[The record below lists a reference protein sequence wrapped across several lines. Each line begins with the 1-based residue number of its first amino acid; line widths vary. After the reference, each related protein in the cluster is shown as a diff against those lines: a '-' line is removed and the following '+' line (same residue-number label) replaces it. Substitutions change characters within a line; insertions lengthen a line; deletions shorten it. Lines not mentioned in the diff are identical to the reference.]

1 VGHAEHATIIASAN
15 LYSHKNF
22 MPPTPSPVQ
31 RIGVLMLDTQFPR
44 PIGDVGHPQ
53 TFSDLGMEA
62 IYRVLPGASPQRAV
76 HRDDPGLLNEFVDAA
91 HDLVA
96 LGATLITTSCGFLV
110 RYQAELSRNLP
121 VPVISSSLL
130 LCRALQAP
138 VVLTIDAD
146 ALSPELLQAA
156 GVPVDTPVIGVPPSS
171 HFRQQIL
178 GNQPTLDP
186 ARAQAEL
193 MALVEPLRL
202 LHPHLQNLVLEC
214 TNMPPYAAALQRASG
229 LPVHHLM
236 TAIAAACAPRL
247 PGSST
252 L

>member
-1 VGHAEHATIIASAN
+1 
-15 LYSHKNF
+15 
-22 MPPTPSPVQ
+22 MPFTLSRVP
-31 RIGVLMLDTQFPR
+31 RIGVLMLETRFPR
-44 PIGDVGHPQ
+44 PVGDVGHPQ
-53 TFSDLGMEA
+53 TFSDLGLEP
-62 IYRVLPGASPQRAV
+62 IYRVLPGASPQRVV
-76 HRDDPGLLNEFVDAA
+76 HRDDPGLLHEFVDAA
-91 HDLVA
+91 HELVS

-110 RYQAELSRNLP
+110 RYQAELSRQLP

-130 LCRALQAP
+130 LCRALQGP

-156 GVPVDTPVIGVPPSS
+156 GVPADTPVIGIPPSS

-178 GNQPTLDP
+178 GDQPTLDL

-193 MALVEPLRL
+193 VALVEPLRL
-202 LHPHLQNLVLEC
+202 MHPHVQNLVLEC
-214 TNMPPYAAALQRASG
+214 TNMPPYADALQRASG

-236 TAIAAACAPRL
+236 TAIAQACTHRS
-247 PGSST
+247 PGPST

>member
-1 VGHAEHATIIASAN
+1 MPAIHSSA
-15 LYSHKNF
+15 
-22 MPPTPSPVQ
+22 Q
-31 RIGVLMLDTQFPR
+31 RIGVLMLETRFPR
-44 PIGDVGHPQ
+44 PVGDVGHSQ
-53 TFSDLGMEA
+53 TFSDLGLEA
-62 IYRVLPGASPQRAV
+62 IYRVLPGASPQRVV

-96 LGATLITTSCGFLV
+96 QGATLITTSCGFLV
-110 RYQAELSRNLP
+110 RYQAELSRSLP

-130 LCRALQAP
+130 LCQTLQGSA
-138 VVLTIDAD
+138 VLTIDAD
-146 ALSPELLQAA
+146 ALSTELLHAA
-156 GVPVDTPVIGVPPSS
+156 GVPGDTPIIGVPRNS

-178 GNQPTLDP
+178 GNQPTLDL
-186 ARAQAEL
+186 ARTQAEL
-193 MALVEPLRL
+193 MALVRPLRQQY
-202 LHPHLQNLVLEC
+202 PSVRNLVLEC

-247 PGSST
+247 PDTST

>member
-1 VGHAEHATIIASAN
+1 VGRAGHATIIVSAN
-15 LYSHKNF
+15 LHQHKTF
-22 MPPTPSPVQ
+22 MLPIPSPVQ
-31 RIGVLMLDTQFPR
+31 RIGVLMLETQFPR
-44 PIGDVGHPQ
+44 PVGDVGHPQ
-53 TFSDLGMEA
+53 TFSDLGLEA
-62 IYRVLPGASPQRAV
+62 IYRVLPGASPQRVV
-76 HRDDPGLLNEFVDAA
+76 HRDDPGLLNEFVAAA
-91 HDLVA
+91 HDLVG

-130 LCRALQAP
+130 LCRALHGPA
-138 VVLTIDAD
+138 VLTIDAD
-146 ALSPELLQAA
+146 SLSTELLHAA
-156 GVPVDTPVIGVPPSS
+156 GVPAGTPIIGVPPNS

-178 GNQPTLDP
+178 GNQPTLDL

-193 MALVEPLRL
+193 VALVEPLRRQ
-202 LHPHLQNLVLEC
+202 HPGVQNLVLEC

-236 TAIAAACAPRL
+236 TAIAAACAPPL
-247 PGSST
+247 PGTST